1 MSEVKLFKIRYK
13 SVDNNRYEKRVITRD
28 YKPIEKFLNQVYD
41 VDHPIMHIE
50 HIEMEDAFHD
60 EL

>member
-1 MSEVKLFKIRYK
+1 MPEVKLFKIRYK
-13 SVDNNRYEKRVITRD
+13 SVDNNRYEKRVLTRD

-41 VDHPIMHIE
+41 VDHPIMNIE

-60 EL
+60 